1 MDYSKAEAAQFVIN
15 PAVGNL
21 SLIPERRTYTV
32 TFAGYGYE
40 VLNGLSVR
48 LDGKEIEADA
58 SYDEKMSAVTVKL
71 PETEVTQEVRIS
83 LRKEAESHDNH
94 VEKRVFEFL
103 NQAEIAFVL
112 KEQIY
117 ELIKENRSVSG
128 VIPKLHAMNLDQD
141 LFGAVLEFLTAVH

>member
-1 MDYSKAEAAQFVIN
+1 ME
-15 PAVGNL
+15 
-21 SLIPERRTYTV
+21 ERRTYTV